1 MSKNAALCTLLLLFC
16 HSTLANNTVS
26 PWQVF
31 TFKVGIRAG
40 CMESEYR
47 ESESLS
53 KAWQHCSCVMK
64 GFEDNLNE
72 AQWYLVTK
80 QIMEDGK
87 GLEEVLLLK
96 PVLKQI
102 PLCSKDSSKKE
113 IDQTNITNEEPHEQ

>member
-1 MSKNAALCTLLLLFC
+1 MN
-16 HSTLANNTVS
+16 

-31 TFKVGIRAG
+31 TFKMGIRAG

-64 GFEDNLNE
+64 GFEDHLND
-72 AQWYLVTK
+72 AQWYLVTR
-80 QIMEDGK
+80 QVMEDGK
-87 GLEEVLLLK
+87 GLEEVSLLK

-102 PLCSKDSSKKE
+102 PLCSKDSSKE
-113 IDQTNITNEEPHEQ
+113 GIDQTNAKNEEHHEP